1 MIMAEKN
8 RLHTAGP
15 RTKRDIRTHVS
26 YLQRTL
32 NKLDDDLRDR
42 LQNSPLWRER
52 ENLLRSVP
60 GVGRVLSLTLLAD
73 LPELEVINRKQL
85 AALVGIAPLNR
96 DSGSMRGRRTIWGGR
111 EKVRSVL
118 YIGTLSA
125 TKCNP
130 VIRDYYERLCTA
142 GKPKKVALVAC
153 MRKLLSALNAML
165 RQGISWQAYASS
177 YFNRSTYVD
186 EASQGRGRSPSVLTR
201 LEHVGGAKTDKT
213 PALTPAL
220 VAVLT

>member
-1 MIMAEKN
+1 MITAEKN

-15 RTKRDIRTHVS
+15 RTKRDIRTHVL

-73 LPELEVINRKQL
+73 LPELGVINRKQL

-125 TKCNP
+125 TKCNL

-142 GKPKKVALVAC
+142 GKPNKVALVAC

-165 RQGISWQAYASS
+165 RQGISWQTYAS
-177 YFNRSTYVD
+177 NT
-186 EASQGRGRSPSVLTR
+186 
-201 LEHVGGAKTDKT
+201 
-213 PALTPAL
+213 
-220 VAVLT
+220 

>member
-1 MIMAEKN
+1 M
-8 RLHTAGP
+8 
-15 RTKRDIRTHVS
+15 
-26 YLQRTL
+26 
-32 NKLDDDLRDR
+32 
-42 LQNSPLWRER
+42 
-52 ENLLRSVP
+52 
-60 GVGRVLSLTLLAD
+60 
-73 LPELEVINRKQL
+73 
-85 AALVGIAPLNR
+85 
-96 DSGSMRGRRTIWGGR
+96 
-111 EKVRSVL
+111 

-165 RQGISWQAYASS
+165 RQGISWQAYDSS

-186 EASQGRGRSPSVLTR
+186 EASQGRGRSPSVLAR